1 MSAKQTNTGN
11 LTLTIA
17 ADSFYLDREA
27 ARCTPAT
34 LKWYRKYVG
43 ALVEWLHRKNV
54 NRVADVTPD
63 LLRLYLVELQDRG
76 LAATTVHHHASAA
89 RTLFLFLEHEGR
101 LTGDNPMRRVRM
113 PRLPKELLPSLTPE
127 DVQKLLAGCD
137 CERDRALILFLLD
150 TGVRAAECVALNVAD
165 VDLTTG
171 AVMVRAGKGRK
182 DRFVYLGAKARKG
195 LIRYLGE
202 RGTPPPAAA
211 LWGALVSGE
220 RLTTWGLRQI
230 LDRLS
235 LRTGVKPVNPH
246 TFRRTFALW
255 SLRAG
260 MDLVRLAAIM
270 GHSDLKVLQRYL
282 RVVEQDLRAA
292 HDAHGAVDT
301 QLHK

>member
-1 MSAKQTNTGN
+1 MSAKQTNTEN
-11 LTLTIA
+11 FTLTIA
-17 ADSFYLDREA
+17 AESFYLDREA
-27 ARCTPAT
+27 AHCTPAT

-43 ALVEWLHRKNV
+43 ALVYQLHLQGV
-54 NRVADVTPD
+54 ELVADVTPD
-63 LLRLYLVELQDRG
+63 LLRAYLVELQGRG

-89 RTLFLFLEHEGR
+89 RTLFLFLEYEGR
-101 LTGDNPMRRVRM
+101 LPGDNPMRRVRM
-113 PRLPKELLPSLTPE
+113 PRLPKELLPSLTTE
-127 DVQKLLAGCD
+127 DVHKLLAGCD
-137 CERDRALILFLLD
+137 TERDRALILFLLD
-150 TGVRAAECVALNVAD
+150 TGVRAMECAALNVGD
-165 VDLTTG
+165 VDMTTG

-182 DRFVYLGAKARKG
+182 DRMVYLGAKARKA
-195 LIRYLGE
+195 LSRYLGE
-202 RGTPPPAAA
+202 RGTPPPEAA
-211 LWGALVSGE
+211 LWVALVGDT
-220 RLTTWGLRQI
+220 RLTTWGLRQV
-230 LDRLS
+230 LERLS

>member
-1 MSAKQTNTGN
+1 MPTKQTTAEN
-11 LTLTIA
+11 LTLVLA
-17 ADSFYLDREA
+17 AESFYLDRES

-34 LKWYRKYVG
+34 LRWYRKYIG
-43 ALVEWLHRKNV
+43 ALLGWLREQGV
-54 NRVADVTPD
+54 VLVGDVTPD
-63 LLRLYLVELQDRG
+63 LLRRYLVETQARG

-89 RTLFLFLEHEGR
+89 RTLFLFLEYEGR
-101 LTGDNPMRRVRM
+101 LPGDNPMRRVRM
-113 PRLPKELLPSLTPE
+113 PRLPKELLPALTPE
-127 DVQKLLAGCD
+127 DVHKLLNACD
-137 CERDRALILFLLD
+137 TERDRALVLFLLD
-150 TGVRAAECVALNVAD
+150 TGVRAAECAALNVGD

-182 DRFVYLGAKARKG
+182 DRMVYLGSRGRKA

-202 RGTPPPAAA
+202 RGTPAPEAA
-211 LWGALVSGE
+211 LWVALVSGV
-220 RLTTWGLRQI
+220 RLTIWGIRQV
-230 LDRLS
+230 LERLS
-235 LRTGVKPVNPH
+235 LRSGVKPCNPH

-282 RVVEQDLRAA
+282 KVVEQDLKAA